1 MHLLGGGGKWNRRFF
16 SVKGTDL
23 IYQADEMAPIKGTV
37 DLKVKRRGRVS
48 AHKERGLSI
57 KRQ

>member
-23 IYQADEMAPIKGTV
+23 IYQADETAPVKGTV
-37 DLKVKRRGRVS
+37 DLKVKRRGRLSV
-48 AHKERGLSI
+48 HKERGRLL
-57 KRQ
+57 